1 MRIIVNGYS
10 IIGDADEM
18 VELLRK
24 LPSQEVMDRE
34 GTIAKKQIMTKSD
47 ILRNK
52 LEQDPN
58 YNPFGGVVPS
68 KETLI
73 DMEQKRSYNAER
85 DTGIEYE

>member
-24 LPSQEVMDRE
+24 LPSQEE
-34 GTIAKKQIMTKSD
+34 NKPAKKQVLTKSD
-47 ILRNK
+47 ILRAK
-52 LEQDPN
+52 LEQDPD

-68 KETLI
+68 REALI
-73 DMEQKRSYNAER
+73 NIEEKRPYNADR
-85 DTGIEYE
+85 DTGIDYE